1 MLLTVTD
8 ESLDPAASAWI
19 RAALTAGVAAKANA
33 GPVVGSGLGDRA
45 VLTTRDRPT
54 VVTVTSAEP
63 AARLQAAAAAA
74 AGVVWITDRP
84 GFEIGPRLGLG
95 ANGPQEIPVV
105 TVCVVGPGAYSDRAS
120 DSVSFG
126 SVVLVSA
133 SPSRRCRRRVRR
145 VGSRMGRA
153 AAAPQRL
160 AAGDGSASASH
171 TGVEAAR
178 AALVDLMA
186 EQGVEEFTIRG
197 GQSLIVEY
205 AGRGKEVRPS
215 PYRTDLEMVEA
226 ARFLAGFSG
235 DRSQRFDDLDP
246 RLDIKIGDNW
256 RLHAEGFVVS
266 PPHMVLR
273 SNMGGRRSLADL
285 GLAPDALNRVL
296 AEAVSGSV
304 RANVVVAASM
314 GGGKTTLC
322 QALLATVDP
331 LERIDTIEDTPEL
344 CLSDYGIHPNTYERL
359 TRDANN
365 DGYGRHSMADHIR
378 DAKRANTSKLVVGE
392 VRGEGTMALLDAMS
406 SGINGCLVTL
416 HSPPGRGVLEKLVAY
431 ASSEGAEPGYARRQI
446 AIAVHLL
453 VWLGRNHAGE
463 RVIADVTQITG
474 LDEAAG
480 RIETR
485 SLWALRPGD
494 LLASAVQPP
503 VGLVKDLYDSAGVA
517 GPGGCRA
524 PTASAAESGMNANGA
539 GLVGAVA
546 AQSGGALTA
555 RSDGAGAGLVG
566 AGAAPAAGAPAR
578 AGTGAVGPG
587 AMPVAGVPTVG
598 SAFEAGGL

>member
-105 TVCVVGPGAYSDRAS
+105 TVCVGGPAAYSDQAS
-120 DSVSFG
+120 AAASFG
-126 SVVLVSA
+126 SVVRVSA

-160 AAGDGSASASH
+160 AAGDGAAAASH

-453 VWLGRNHAGE
+453 VWLGRNRAGE

-517 GPGGCRA
+517 GPGGCRVPA
-524 PTASAAESGMNANGA
+524 ASAAESGMNANGA
-539 GLVGAVA
+539 GLGGAA
-546 AQSGGALTA
+546 AVQSGGASPVGVA
-555 RSDGAGAGLVG
+555 AAGAGLVG
-566 AGAAPAAGAPAR
+566 AGA
-578 AGTGAVGPG
+578 
-587 AMPVAGVPTVG
+587 MPVAGVQTVG
-598 SAFEAGGL
+598 SAFEAGGP

>member
-8 ESLDPAASAWI
+8 ESLDPASAAWI

-45 VLTTRDRPT
+45 VLATRDRPT

-74 AGVVWITDRP
+74 AGAVWITDRP
-84 GFEIGPRLGLG
+84 GPEIRDRLGLS
-95 ANGPQEIPVV
+95 ANGSQEIPVV
-105 TVCVVGPGAYSDRAS
+105 TVCVGDPPAYPDQAAAAASAGPVVR
-120 DSVSFG
+120 VS
-126 SVVLVSA
+126 S
-133 SPSRRCRRRVRR
+133 SPSRRDRRRVRR

-160 AAGDGSASASH
+160 AAGDGVAAVSH

-205 AGRGKEVRPS
+205 AGRQKEVRPS

-246 RLDIKIGDNW
+246 RLDIKIGGNW

-285 GLAPDALNRVL
+285 SLAPDALNRVL

-453 VWLGRNHAGE
+453 VWLGRNRAGE

-494 LLASAVQPP
+494 LLASPVQPP
-503 VGLVKDLYDSAGVA
+503 VGLVKDLYDSAGVG
-517 GPGGCRA
+517 GPDVGRA
-524 PTASAAESGMNANGA
+524 AAVSAAEIGMDA
-539 GLVGAVA
+539 
-546 AQSGGALTA
+546 
-555 RSDGAGAGLVG
+555 DGAGLVG
-566 AGAAPAAGAPAR
+566 AGFG
-578 AGTGAVGPG
+578 
-587 AMPVAGVPTVG
+587 
-598 SAFEAGGL
+598 AGGS

>member
-8 ESLDPAASAWI
+8 ESLDPASAAWI

-45 VLTTRDRPT
+45 VLAARDRPT
-54 VVTVTSAEP
+54 MVTVTSAEP

-74 AGVVWITDRP
+74 AGMVWITDRP
-84 GFEIGPRLGLG
+84 GPEIRDRLGLG
-95 ANGPQEIPVV
+95 ANGSQEIPVV
-105 TVCVVGPGAYSDRAS
+105 TVCVGGPAADSDQAAAAAS
-120 DSVSFG
+120 PG
-126 SVVLVSA
+126 PVVRVSA
-133 SPSRRCRRRVRR
+133 SPSRRDRRRVRR

-160 AAGDGSASASH
+160 AAGDGTAAVSH

-205 AGRGKEVRPS
+205 AGRRKEVRPS

-246 RLDIKIGDNW
+246 RLDIKIGGNW

-453 VWLGRNHAGE
+453 VWLGRNRAGE

-494 LLASAVQPP
+494 LLASPVQPP
-503 VGLVKDLYDSAGVA
+503 VGLVEDLYDSAGVD
-517 GPGGCRA
+517 GPDPGRA
-524 PTASAAESGMNANGA
+524 AAVSAAEIGMDA
-539 GLVGAVA
+539 
-546 AQSGGALTA
+546 
-555 RSDGAGAGLVG
+555 DGAGLVG
-566 AGAAPAAGAPAR
+566 AGFG
-578 AGTGAVGPG
+578 
-587 AMPVAGVPTVG
+587 
-598 SAFEAGGL
+598 AGGP

>member
-1 MLLTVTD
+1 MLLAVTD
-8 ESLDPAASAWI
+8 EHLDPAAAAWI
-19 RAALTAGVAAKANA
+19 RAALRTGVAAKANV
-33 GPVVGSGLGDRA
+33 GPVVGSGLGDET
-45 VLTTRDRPT
+45 VLATRDRPT
-54 VVTVTSAEP
+54 MVMVTSAEP

-74 AGVVWITDRP
+74 AGVVWITARLD
-84 GFEIGPRLGLG
+84 EAVEPRLGLG
-95 ANGPQEIPVV
+95 ANGSGEIPVAM
-105 TVCVVGPGAYSDRAS
+105 VCVVENAADAERIEAEAAGQ
-120 DSVSFG
+120 
-126 SVVLVSA
+126 VVCVPA
-133 SPSRRCRRRVRR
+133 APSRRDRRRVRR
-145 VGSRMGRA
+145 VGSRMGRP

-160 AAGDGSASASH
+160 AASDGAVVSH
-171 TGVEAAR
+171 TGVEAAQ

-197 GQSLIVEY
+197 GQSLIVEH
-205 AGRGKEVRPS
+205 AGREKEVRPS

-246 RLDIKIGDNW
+246 RLDIKIGNNW

-273 SNMGGRRSLADL
+273 SNMAGRRSLAEL
-285 GLAPDALNRVL
+285 GLAPDDLNRVL
-296 AEAVSGSV
+296 AEAVSGRV

-431 ASSEGAEPGYARRQI
+431 ASSEGAEPDYARRQI

-453 VWLGRNHAGE
+453 VWLGRNRAGG

-485 SLWALRPGD
+485 CLWTLRPDD
-494 LLASAVQPP
+494 LLASPAQPP
-503 VGLVKDLYDSAGVA
+503 VGLVKDLYDSAGVDST
-517 GPGGCRA
+517 GPDR
-524 PTASAAESGMNANGA
+524 
-539 GLVGAVA
+539 
-546 AQSGGALTA
+546 
-555 RSDGAGAGLVG
+555 DG
-566 AGAAPAAGAPAR
+566 
-578 AGTGAVGPG
+578 
-587 AMPVAGVPTVG
+587 VG
-598 SAFEAGGL
+598 STGVSSIDLGSTDVGSTGVARVA

>member
-1 MLLTVTD
+1 MLLTVID
-8 ESLDPAASAWI
+8 EGLDPAAAAWI

-33 GPVVGSGLGDRA
+33 GPVVGSGLGDQA
-45 VLTTRDRPT
+45 VLTARDRPT
-54 VVTVTSAEP
+54 VVMVTSAEP
-63 AARLQAAAAAA
+63 DARLRAAAAAA
-74 AGVVWITDRP
+74 AGVVWITGRP
-84 GFEIGPRLGLG
+84 DEEIGPRLGFGDNG
-95 ANGPQEIPVV
+95 AAEIPMMTVGVV
-105 TVCVVGPGAYSDRAS
+105 DPTGGARRIEASASGGPVVG
-120 DSVSFG
+120 VSP
-126 SVVLVSA
+126 V
-133 SPSRRCRRRVRR
+133 PSRRDRRRVRR
-145 VGSRMGRA
+145 VGSKMGRA

-160 AAGDGSASASH
+160 AAGDGAVASH

-197 GQSLIVEY
+197 GQSLIVEH
-205 AGRGKEVRPS
+205 AGRRKEVRPS

-273 SNMGGRRSLADL
+273 SNMAGRRSLADL
-285 GLAPDALNRVL
+285 GLAPDELNRVL
-296 AEAVSGSV
+296 AEAVSGPV

-378 DAKRANTSKLVVGE
+378 DAKRANTAKLVVGE

-453 VWLGRNHAGE
+453 VWLGRNRAGS

-485 SLWALRPGD
+485 CLWALRPGD
-494 LLASAVQPP
+494 LLASVAQAPA
-503 VGLVKDLYDSAGVA
+503 GLVKDLYASAGVA
-517 GPGGCRA
+517 ATA
-524 PTASAAESGMNANGA
+524 PTGAYVDSSDMDSIGVETAGVAASVAHGANG
-539 GLVGAVA
+539 
-546 AQSGGALTA
+546 S
-555 RSDGAGAGLVG
+555 
-566 AGAAPAAGAPAR
+566 
-578 AGTGAVGPG
+578 
-587 AMPVAGVPTVG
+587 
-598 SAFEAGGL
+598 

>member
-8 ESLDPAASAWI
+8 ESLDPASSAWI

-54 VVTVTSAEP
+54 MVMVTSAEP
-63 AARLQAAAAAA
+63 AARLRAAAAAA

-84 GFEIGPRLGLG
+84 AEPIGARLALG
-95 ANGPQEIPVV
+95 ANGSQEIPVA
-105 TVCVVGPGAYSDRAS
+105 TVCVGSPAAHPGKPKAAAS
-120 DSVSFG
+120 AG
-126 SVVLVSA
+126 LVVRVAA
-133 SPSRRCRRRVRR
+133 SPSRRDRRRVRR

-160 AAGDGSASASH
+160 ATGDGEAAASH

-205 AGRGKEVRPS
+205 AGRRKEVRPS

-246 RLDIKIGDNW
+246 RLDIKIGGNW

-273 SNMGGRRSLADL
+273 SNMGGRRSLTDL

-446 AIAVHLL
+446 AIAVHLM
-453 VWLGRNHAGE
+453 VWLGRNPAGA

-503 VGLVKDLYDSAGVA
+503 VGLVKDLYDSAGVGAAAAGREAAAASSAPAADANGPRGPGVGSASGKAGAA
-517 GPGGCRA
+517 GPGEM
-524 PTASAAESGMNANGA
+524 P
-539 GLVGAVA
+539 VV
-546 AQSGGALTA
+546 
-555 RSDGAGAGLVG
+555 
-566 AGAAPAAGAPAR
+566 GAPAGAR
-578 AGTGAVGPG
+578 TGA
-587 AMPVAGVPTVG
+587 G
-598 SAFEAGGL
+598 ST

>member
-8 ESLDPAASAWI
+8 ESLEPASAAWI

-45 VLTTRDRPT
+45 VLATRDRPT

-74 AGVVWITDRP
+74 AGAVWITDRP
-84 GFEIGPRLGLG
+84 GPEIRDRLGLS
-95 ANGPQEIPVV
+95 ANGSQEIPVV
-105 TVCVVGPGAYSDRAS
+105 TVCVGDPPAYPDQAAAAASSGP
-120 DSVSFG
+120 
-126 SVVLVSA
+126 VVRVSA
-133 SPSRRCRRRVRR
+133 SPSRRDRRRVRR

-160 AAGDGSASASH
+160 AAGDGAAAVSH

-205 AGRGKEVRPS
+205 AGRQKEVRPS

-246 RLDIKIGDNW
+246 RLDIKIGGNW

-453 VWLGRNHAGE
+453 VWLGRNRAGE

-494 LLASAVQPP
+494 LLASPVQPP
-503 VGLVKDLYDSAGVA
+503 VGLVKDLYDSADVG
-517 GPGGCRA
+517 GPDVGRA
-524 PTASAAESGMNANGA
+524 AAVSAAEIGMDA
-539 GLVGAVA
+539 
-546 AQSGGALTA
+546 
-555 RSDGAGAGLVG
+555 DGAGLVG
-566 AGAAPAAGAPAR
+566 AGVSVAGVSAAGA
-578 AGTGAVGPG
+578 GFG
-587 AMPVAGVPTVG
+587 
-598 SAFEAGGL
+598 AGGS

>member
-8 ESLDPAASAWI
+8 ESVAPAAAAWI

-54 VVTVTSAEP
+54 MVTVTSADP
-63 AARLQAAAAAA
+63 VAQLQAAAAAA
-74 AGVVWITDRP
+74 AGVVWITARP
-84 GFEIGPRLGLG
+84 GEEIRSRLGFEADG
-95 ANGPQEIPVV
+95 SQEIPLM
-105 TVCVVGPGAYSDRAS
+105 TVCVVDPADTEPIRVAAS
-120 DSVSFG
+120 AKP
-126 SVVLVSA
+126 VVCVPP
-133 SPSRRCRRRVRR
+133 SPSRRDRRRVRR
-145 VGSRMGRA
+145 VGSKMGRA

-160 AAGDGSASASH
+160 AAADSAVVSH

-197 GQSLIVEY
+197 GQSLIVEH
-205 AGRGKEVRPS
+205 ADHRKEVRPS

-235 DRSQRFDDLDP
+235 NRSQRFDDLDP

-273 SNMGGRRSLADL
+273 SNMGGRRSLAEL
-285 GLAPDALNRVL
+285 GLAPAELNWVL
-296 AEAVSGSV
+296 TEAVSGSV

-378 DAKRANTSKLVVGE
+378 DAKRANTAKLVVGE

-446 AIAVHLL
+446 AMAVHLL
-453 VWLGRNHAGE
+453 VWLGRNSAGG

-485 SLWALRPGD
+485 CLWTLRPGA
-494 LLASAVQPP
+494 LLASPAQPP
-503 VGLVKDLYDSAGVA
+503 AGLIADLYDSAGVA
-517 GPGGCRA
+517 VTA
-524 PTASAAESGMNANGA
+524 PTGLFANSSGFDSA
-539 GLVGAVA
+539 GLGRA
-546 AQSGGALTA
+546 A
-555 RSDGAGAGLVG
+555 
-566 AGAAPAAGAPAR
+566 
-578 AGTGAVGPG
+578 
-587 AMPVAGVPTVG
+587 
-598 SAFEAGGL
+598 

>member
-105 TVCVVGPGAYSDRAS
+105 TVCVGGPAAYSDQTSAAA
-120 DSVSFG
+120 SFG
-126 SVVLVSA
+126 SVVRVSA

-145 VGSRMGRA
+145 VGSRMGLA

-160 AAGDGSASASH
+160 AAGDGSAAASH

-453 VWLGRNHAGE
+453 VWLGRNRAGE

-517 GPGGCRA
+517 GPGGCRVPA
-524 PTASAAESGMNANGA
+524 ASAAESGMNANGA
-539 GLVGAVA
+539 GLGGAA
-546 AQSGGALTA
+546 AVQSGGASPVGVA
-555 RSDGAGAGLVG
+555 AAGAGLVG
-566 AGAAPAAGAPAR
+566 AGA
-578 AGTGAVGPG
+578 
-587 AMPVAGVPTVG
+587 MPVAGVQTVG
-598 SAFEAGGL
+598 SAFEAGGP